1 MYEVS
6 LVPTNEITK
15 VWDRIEPLVDK
26 VIPYTYG
33 RMLTVDVLH
42 SLITNQYHLWII
54 YKDDKDKWDGE
65 VEAIAITEF
74 MKYPRKTVLLIN
86 FISGDNLDDWVKE
99 LDKVLVKF
107 SKESGCDFLE
117 ACGRT
122 GWERKVKKI
131 GWQKKFTI
139 VERHHG

>member
-54 YKDDKDKWDGE
+54 YKDEKE
-65 VEAIAITEF
+65 IEAIAITEF

-86 FISGDNLDDWVKE
+86 FISGDNLDKWIKE
-99 LDKVLVKF
+99 LDKTLVKF

-117 ACGRT
+117 ACGRA
-122 GWERKVKKI
+122 GWERKVTKL
-131 GWQKKFTI
+131 GWIKKFTI
-139 VERHHG
+139 VEKKHG

>member
-1 MYEVS
+1 MYKIS
-6 LVPTNEITK
+6 LVPTNEVTK
-15 VWDRIEPLVDK
+15 IWNKVESLVDK

-42 SLITNQYHLWII
+42 SLIINHYHLWII

-86 FISGDNLDDWVKE
+86 FISGDKLDDWVKE

-117 ACGRT
+117 ACGRS

>member
-6 LVPTNEITK
+6 LVPTNKVTK

-74 MKYPRKTVLLIN
+74 MKYPRRTVLLIN
-86 FISGDNLDDWVKE
+86 FISGDKLDDWVKE
-99 LDKVLVKF
+99 LDKVLIKF

>member
-15 VWDRIEPLVDK
+15 VWNRIEPLVDK

-54 YKDDKDKWDGE
+54 YKDDE
-65 VEAIAITEF
+65 EIEAIAITEF

-86 FISGDNLDDWVKE
+86 FISGDNLDKWIKE
-99 LDKVLVKF
+99 LDKTLVKF

-117 ACGRT
+117 ACGRA
-122 GWERKVKKI
+122 GWERKVTKL
-131 GWQKKFTI
+131 GWIKKFTI
-139 VERHHG
+139 VEKQHG

>member
-54 YKDDKDKWDGE
+54 YKDEKE
-65 VEAIAITEF
+65 IEAIAITEF

-86 FISGDNLDDWVKE
+86 FISGDNLDDWIKK
-99 LDKVLVKF
+99 LDKTLVKF

-117 ACGRT
+117 ACGRA
-122 GWERKVKKI
+122 GWERKVTKL
-131 GWQKKFTI
+131 GWIKKFTI
-139 VERHHG
+139 VEKQHG

>member
-6 LVPTNEITK
+6 LVPTNKITK

-54 YKDDKDKWDGE
+54 YKDEKE
-65 VEAIAITEF
+65 IEAIAITEF

-86 FISGDNLDDWVKE
+86 FISGDNLDDWIKE
-99 LDKVLVKF
+99 LDKTLVKF

-117 ACGRT
+117 ACGRA
-122 GWERKVKKI
+122 GWERKVTKL
-131 GWQKKFTI
+131 GWIKKFTI
-139 VERHHG
+139 VEKQHG

>member
-42 SLITNQYHLWII
+42 SLIINHYHLWII
-54 YKDDKDKWDGE
+54 YKDDE
-65 VEAIAITEF
+65 EIEAIAITEF

-86 FISGDNLDDWVKE
+86 FISGDNLDDWIKE
-99 LDKVLVKF
+99 LDKTLVKF

-117 ACGRT
+117 ACGRA
-122 GWERKVKKI
+122 GWERKVTKL
-131 GWQKKFTI
+131 GWIKKFTI
-139 VERHHG
+139 VEKQHG

>member
-1 MYEVS
+1 MYKVS
-6 LVPTNEITK
+6 LVPTNEVTK
-15 VWDRIEPLVDK
+15 VWNKVEPLVDK

-42 SLITNQYHLWII
+42 SLIINHYHLWII
-54 YKDDKDKWDGE
+54 YKEKDE
-65 VEAIAITEF
+65 IEAIAITEF

-86 FISGDNLDDWVKE
+86 FISGDKLDDWVKE

-117 ACGRT
+117 ACGRS